1 MPLGWTG
8 ASRVTTGTTPARLI
22 ALSISHYV
30 EKARWALD
38 VAGVP
43 YVEERH
49 VPLFH
54 RVHTRRAGGTTVPL
68 LVVDGRAYTD
78 SEAIVAYADAQSHA
92 LLPLDPAGRSEAL
105 ETMRWLDRE
114 LGPHA
119 RRWAYGELL
128 GSASLLTRCFA
139 AGAPM
144 LERALAPL
152 AVRAAL
158 PLIRRG
164 FRVTPENAARS
175 LARVDEAFRV
185 IGDRLADGREW
196 LVGATFGAA
205 DLTFAALAAPLL
217 LPEQFG
223 GAIPGLDEVPA
234 TMRATVQR
242 FRALPA
248 GRYALRAYSQHRRR

>member
-1 MPLGWTG
+1 MTAPQ
-8 ASRVTTGTTPARLI
+8 ARLI
-22 ALSISHYV
+22 TLAISHYV

-38 VAGVP
+38 HAGIP

-49 VPLFH
+49 VPMFH

-78 SEAIVAYADAQSHA
+78 SEAIVTYADARSRT
-92 LLPLDPAGRSEAL
+92 LLPVDPAGRSEAL

-114 LGPHA
+114 LGPHS

-128 GSASLLTRCFA
+128 GCASLLVRCFA
-139 AGAPM
+139 DGAPA
-144 LERALAPL
+144 LERACAPL

-175 LARVDEAFRV
+175 LARVEAVFRSV
-185 IGDRLADGREW
+185 GERLADGRAW
-196 LVGATFGAA
+196 LVGNAFGAA
-205 DLTFAALAAPLL
+205 DLTFASLAAPLL
-217 LPEQFG
+217 LPGQFG
-223 GAIPGLDEVPA
+223 GAIPRLDEVPA
-234 TMRATVQR
+234 TMRETVLR
-242 FRALPA
+242 FRELPA
-248 GRYALRAYSQHRRR
+248 GRWALRAYERQRRR